1 MVTSLAINAKPTV
14 YSSTMAETSWP
25 VIIKQA
31 EMTSSKQR
39 GPRGAGRQNP
49 IKPISV
55 TKPSYERFEEIKKRR
70 AEKED
75 GQKITNDILIME
87 MMDVYMP
94 HLSTSEVIPDPDPK
108 PVPEP
113 NADSDKPY
121 YRPVGSDAKFG
132 DEGTYEA
139 FLGDR
144 APFYAIVNGKF
155 VGNAMIT
162 ERGYELVYQDMIC
175 RSIDIVYEA
184 LNLFSKGTGRP

>member
-1 MVTSLAINAKPTV
+1 MNTKPTH
-14 YSSTMAETSWP
+14 
-25 VIIKQA
+25 K
-31 EMTSSKQR
+31 R

-75 GQKITNDILIME
+75 GQKITNDILLTE
-87 MMDVYMP
+87 MMDIYMP
-94 HLSTSEVIPDPDPK
+94 HLATNESVIPE
-108 PVPEP
+108 PVP
-113 NADSDKPY
+113 DSTVDSEKPY
-121 YRPVGSDAKFG
+121 YRLVGSDAKFG